1 MRHASG
7 REVIRV
13 MIKNLNLGISTCPND
28 IFVFDAWI
36 NGRIKGAP
44 SVCCSL
50 KDISELN
57 RIAMKTGMDIIKVS
71 FFAYGFIKEKY
82 RLLNAGGALGR
93 GCGPVVVVR
102 PGVSDLKSGD
112 IRIALP
118 GELTTANLLFSLYQP
133 EIKNKI
139 YMKFDEIMPAVANN
153 EVDAGVVIH
162 EGRFTFDNYG
172 LLLFE
177 DLGAWWEKKTGFPVP
192 LGAIVARKTLGEE
205 MLASAELSIRESLKM
220 AWADPEAQLPF
231 MRKFAGEMGDSVLR
245 SHVDLY
251 VNNFTYDFGEEGR
264 KAIALLLEMADERG
278 LFVKS

>member
-1 MRHASG
+1 MT
-7 REVIRV
+7 
-13 MIKNLNLGISTCPND
+13 KKLTLGISTCPND
-28 IFVFDAWI
+28 TFVFDAWI
-36 NGRIKGAP
+36 NGRIKDVP
-44 SVCCSL
+44 SVICSL

-57 RIAMKTGMDIIKVS
+57 RIAMNAGMDVMKVS

-102 PGVSDLKSGD
+102 PGISDLKAGD

-177 DLGAWWEKKTGFPVP
+177 DLGAWWEKKTSFPVP
-192 LGAIVARKTLGEE
+192 LGAIVARKTMGEDLIA
-205 MLASAELSIRESLKM
+205 LAESSIRKSLKM
-220 AWADPEAQLPF
+220 AWDEPEAQLPF
-231 MRKFAGEMGDSVLR
+231 MRKHAGEMDDNVLR

-251 VNNFTYDFGEEGR
+251 VNNFTFDFGEEGR
-264 KAIALLLEMADERG
+264 KAIDLLSEMAEERG
-278 LFVKS
+278 LFDKS

>member
-1 MRHASG
+1 MT
-7 REVIRV
+7 
-13 MIKNLNLGISTCPND
+13 KNLTLGISTCPND
-28 IFVFDAWI
+28 TFVFDAWI
-36 NGRIKGAP
+36 NNRIKDAP
-44 SVCCSL
+44 SVSCSL

-57 RIAMKTGMDIIKVS
+57 RLAMNTGMDVIKVS

-93 GCGPVVVVR
+93 GCGPLVVVR
-102 PGVSDLKSGD
+102 PGISDLKSRD

-133 EIKNKI
+133 KIKNKI

-192 LGAIVARKTLGEE
+192 LGAIVAKKTLGND
-205 MLASAELSIRESLKM
+205 MIKSAESCIRQSLKM
-220 AWADPEAQLPF
+220 AWDAPEIPMPF
-231 MRKFAGEMGDSVLR
+231 MRKFAGEMDDNVLR

-251 VNNFTYDFGEEGR
+251 VNDFTFDFGEEGK
-264 KAIALLLEMADERG
+264 KAIDLLFEMAKERG
-278 LFVKS
+278 LFEGAQGFKDSRI